1 MPAFAGTTSRHTYT
15 PHHHHSIEATLNS
28 VLTIMAGAVR
38 GLGDDMLSAA
48 RAALIEAGA
57 KVGAADWLAPGQAV
71 DLLFDKLDP
80 ATAERALRARFVGS
94 ALDLAA
100 QPAQNRRKKLL
111 VADMESTIITRELLN
126 ELAVMAGIG
135 PKVIPITE
143 RSMRGEIDFAQ
154 SLRER
159 VALLQGFPASLLERV
174 ADLIEPTS
182 GARTL
187 VQTMRAHGA
196 YTALVSGGFDCFTRL
211 AAQLIGMDEHHANHL
226 VVDGT
231 RLAGRVTEPILDPAG
246 KKNSLLALA
255 AARGIDAEDAA
266 AVGDG
271 ANDIPMLLAAGIGAA
286 FRGKPVVAAAA
297 RFRLDHVDL
306 TGLLYLQGYHASEF
320 RE

>member
-1 MPAFAGTTSRHTYT
+1 LH
-15 PHHHHSIEATLNS
+15 S
-28 VLTIMAGAVR
+28 VLTMMAAGA
-38 GLGDDMLSAA
+38 GALGDGPLAAA
-48 RAALIEAGA
+48 RNALLEMGAA
-57 KVGAADWLAPGQAV
+57 VGAADWLAPGQAA
-71 DLLFDKLDP
+71 DLPFDKLDL
-80 ATAERALRARFVGS
+80 AAAERVLRERFTGA

-159 VALLQGFPASLLERV
+159 VALLQGLPASLLDRV

-196 YTALVSGGFDCFTRL
+196 YTALVSGGFDCFTGL
-211 AAQLIGMDEHHANHL
+211 AAKIVGMDEHRANHL

-246 KKNSLLALA
+246 KKNSLLTLA
-255 AARGIDAEDAA
+255 TARGIRAEDAA

-271 ANDIPMLLAAGIGAA
+271 ANDIPMLLAAGLGAA

-297 RFRLDHVDL
+297 KFRLDHVDL

>member
-1 MPAFAGTTSRHTYT
+1 MDTRLRGHDKKEEN
-15 PHHHHSIEATLNS
+15 EAALHS
-28 VLTIMAGAVR
+28 VLTIMAATSGA
-38 GLGDDMLSAA
+38 LGEDALAA
-48 RAALIEAGA
+48 TRETLHEIGA
-57 KVGAADWLAPGQAV
+57 ETGAADWLAPGQAA
-71 DLLFDKLDP
+71 DLPFDTLDL
-80 ATAERALRARFVGS
+80 ATAERALRERFAGA
-94 ALDLAA
+94 ALDLAV

-135 PKVIPITE
+135 PQIIPITE

-159 VALLQGFPASLLERV
+159 VALLQGLPASLLDRV
-174 ADLIEPTS
+174 AALIEPTP
-182 GARTL
+182 GARKL
-187 VQTMRAHGA
+187 VQTMRTHGA
-196 YTALVSGGFDCFTRL
+196 YTALVSGGFDCFTGL
-211 AAQLIGMDEHHANHL
+211 AASIVGMDEHRANHL
-226 VVDGT
+226 VIDGA
-231 RLAGRVTEPILDPAG
+231 RLAGRVAEPILDPAG

-255 AARGIDAEDAA
+255 AARGIDTEDAA

-271 ANDIPMLLAAGIGAA
+271 ANDIPMLLAAGLGAA

-297 RFRLDHVDL
+297 KFRLDHVDL

>member
-1 MPAFAGTTSRHTYT
+1 MH
-15 PHHHHSIEATLNS
+15 S
-28 VLTIMAGAVR
+28 VLTIISANAS
-38 GLGDDMLSAA
+38 GLGDDMLAAA
-48 RAALIEAGA
+48 RNALLDIGAA
-57 KVGAADWLAPGQAV
+57 VGATDWLAPGRAF
-71 DLLFDKLDP
+71 DLPFENAGLG
-80 ATAERALRARFVGS
+80 TAERALRGRFTGS
-94 ALDLAA
+94 ALDLAV

-135 PKVIPITE
+135 PKIIPITE

-159 VALLQGFPASLLERV
+159 VALLQGLPASLLDRV
-174 ADLIEPTS
+174 ADLIEPTP

-196 YTALVSGGFDCFTRL
+196 YAALVSGGFDCFTGL
-211 AAQLIGMDEHHANHL
+211 AAKMVGMDEHRANHL
-226 VVDGT
+226 VIDGT
-231 RLAGRVTEPILDPAG
+231 RLAGRVTEPILDSTG
-246 KKNSLLALA
+246 KKNSLLEIA
-255 AARGIDAEDAA
+255 AARGIRAEDAA

-271 ANDIPMLLAAGIGAA
+271 ANDIPMLQAAGLGAA

-297 RFRLDHVDL
+297 RFHLDHVDL

>member
-1 MPAFAGTTSRHTYT
+1 M
-15 PHHHHSIEATLNS
+15 
-28 VLTIMAGAVR
+28 
-38 GLGDDMLSAA
+38 
-48 RAALIEAGA
+48 
-57 KVGAADWLAPGQAV
+57 
-71 DLLFDKLDP
+71 
-80 ATAERALRARFVGS
+80 
-94 ALDLAA
+94 
-100 QPAQNRRKKLL
+100 LL

-135 PKVIPITE
+135 PQVIPITE

-159 VALLQGFPASLLERV
+159 VALLQGLPASLLDKV
-174 ADLIEPTS
+174 AALIEPTP
-182 GARTL
+182 GARKL

-196 YTALVSGGFDCFTRL
+196 YTALVSGGFDCFTGL
-211 AAQLIGMDEHHANHL
+211 AAHMVGMDEHRANHL

-246 KKNSLLALA
+246 KKNSLLELA
-255 AARGIDAEDAA
+255 SARGIRAEDAA

-271 ANDIPMLLAAGIGAA
+271 ANDVPMLQAAGLGAA

-297 RFRLDHVDL
+297 KFRLDHVDL
-306 TGLLYLQGYHASEF
+306 TGLLYLQGYHAGEF

>member
-1 MPAFAGTTSRHTYT
+1 M
-15 PHHHHSIEATLNS
+15 L
-28 VLTIMAGAVR
+28 GA
-38 GLGDDMLSAA
+38 AH
-48 RAALIEAGA
+48 AALIEAGA
-57 KVGAADWLAPGQAV
+57 ETGAPDWLAPGQAA
-71 DLLFDKLDP
+71 DLPFGKLDP
-80 ATAERALRARFVGS
+80 ATAERALRERFAGA
-94 ALDLAA
+94 ALDLAV

-135 PKVIPITE
+135 PQVIPITE

-159 VALLQGFPASLLERV
+159 VALLQGLPASLLDRV
-174 ADLIEPTS
+174 AALIEPTP
-182 GARTL
+182 GARKL

-196 YTALVSGGFDCFTRL
+196 YTALVSGGFDCFTGL
-211 AAQLIGMDEHHANHL
+211 AARIVGMDEHRANHL
-226 VVDGT
+226 VVDGA
-231 RLAGRVTEPILDPAG
+231 RLAGRVAEPILDPAG

-255 AARGIDAEDAA
+255 AARGIDTQDAA

-271 ANDIPMLLAAGIGAA
+271 ANDIPMLLAAGLGAA